1 MKTAVMSSHGVN
13 SSTISTNQMDIN
25 SNKDTT
31 TGSEVRIVTIAG
43 KEVEVKYETMSR
55 KYDIFGL
62 HSKQRRFGNKT
73 RSRDTTHTNTIRK
86 NLADDKQVESMS
98 TSSNNLSISSN
109 TSSGSKE
116 TSVGSTKLN
125 KILKRF
131 ESADRSP
138 KTDQQ
143 MVKITDKLKKEPVKM
158 ENRFDKLLPTSGGEE
173 LKVFDNYSDSIVKSS
188 AKKRKKKKTKITE
201 TLINSNNNYFDGN
214 YSNNSENFDAHEELI
229 AQKVIK
235 VHKTIDSIYDN
246 ENNDEVIESNNNNSF
261 SVKENLYQKQNDY
274 KKELFGFNGSFGEG
288 NDNFEK
294 EEEVEELIEEIEVK
308 RNEESVAVRKEEKQ
322 KFKTK
327 YPNGLTVKPI
337 GLKDNSV
344 KSYDQELDRNKE
356 LRQQVIKESLMNASV
371 WKLITNWLFITL
383 LVVVFLV
390 IYTFIILNQF
400 CDCSN
405 AS

>member
-1 MKTAVMSSHGVN
+1 MS
-13 SSTISTNQMDIN
+13 
-25 SNKDTT
+25 
-31 TGSEVRIVTIAG
+31 A
-43 KEVEVKYETMSR
+43 
-55 KYDIFGL
+55 
-62 HSKQRRFGNKT
+62 
-73 RSRDTTHTNTIRK
+73 
-86 NLADDKQVESMS
+86 
-98 TSSNNLSISSN
+98 SSNNLSIISN

-138 KTDQQ
+138 KTDQL
-143 MVKITDKLKKEPVKM
+143 MVKMEDKLKKEPVKM

-173 LKVFDNYSDSIVKSS
+173 LKGFDNYSDSIVKSS

-201 TLINSNNNYFDGN
+201 TPINNNNNNNNNNNYFDGN

-229 AQKVIK
+229 AQKVTK

-246 ENNDEVIESNNNNSF
+246 ENNEVIESNNNNNSF
-261 SVKENLYQKQNDY
+261 SIKENLYQKQNHY
-274 KKELFGFNGSFGEG
+274 KKELFGFNDSLGEG
-288 NDNFEK
+288 NHNFEK
-294 EEEVEELIEEIEVK
+294 EEEVEELFEEIEVK
-308 RNEESVAVRKEEKQ
+308 KNEELVAVRKEKKQ

-337 GLKDNSV
+337 GSKDNSV

-356 LRQQVIKESLMNASV
+356 LRQQVIKESSMNASV

-390 IYTFIILNQF
+390 IYSFIILNQF